1 MIAIRT
7 LAACRRVASAPQDE
21 AVAFAT
27 RDRMRTVAVVPAV
40 QHGHARPVC
49 VHVRLLWR
57 RARLLVRAAAH
68 ATKEERAALESPPEA
83 HVERHVGAGAATRT
97 RQARLVPQQRPAWHV
112 LSEGKCPNPN
122 RGRVSGWGWLGGGAP
137 VDVKVQVGVL
147 AQLVRDYEGVVRA

>member
-1 MIAIRT
+1 M
-7 LAACRRVASAPQDE
+7 
-21 AVAFAT
+21 AFAT
-27 RDRMRTVAVVPAV
+27 RDRTRTVAVVPAV

-68 ATKEERAALESPPEA
+68 ATEEERAALESPPKA

-97 RQARLVPQQRPAWHV
+97 RQARLVPQQRLARHV
-112 LSEGKCPNPN
+112 LSKGRCPSPN
-122 RGRVSGWGWLGGGAP
+122 KGRVVSGWERLGGSVP